1 MRSLRVLIGIAEVT
15 PMGYRS
21 DADEIAYFEPFVSV
35 ACGIALIN
43 FFIHNFGLECALV
56 CQ

>member
-1 MRSLRVLIGIAEVT
+1 MLIGIAEVT